1 MKKIVSILLAVML
14 MASLTVGCGKSTPD
28 DSEGGSSSEGSSS
41 SEGGSSSESSSS
53 SKSKIQLTFWAG
65 LTGDDQQAMADLVT
79 KFNGEQDRIQVDWYS
94 VTWGEIFTK
103 LSAASNT
110 DVGPDVMLMHPT
122 DLATYAEKEMIVSLD
137 DLIDGMDLNATDYS
151 DTIWS
156 GNQVNGA
163 QYGIPIDFHSM
174 GMFINLDKFE
184 EAGLTIED
192 AKVTSIDEFNA
203 LCEKLSGDGQYA
215 IGLGSNY
222 AHTYRY
228 FYGLLH
234 QASGKFLNDDMTKAE
249 FNSDAGVEALD
260 FLASWVNSGY
270 APEAEAD
277 IDADWL
283 GQTTAMV
290 IEGPWFVPTA
300 MSSDINFAT
309 VEFPQ
314 VFGEN
319 AVWGSS
325 HTITVPRYDGRT
337 EEETEAIQEFVSWL
351 VANSFEWGAASGQIP
366 ANKTVFESEAYRSL
380 ELYQYA
386 QAFIDEA
393 SYVVYEPLCPGT
405 SEFGADNELSAV
417 ANAVYSVIAG
427 EDDTLTAL
435 DKAAESVNTILE

>member
-1 MKKIVSILLAVML
+1 MKKVVSVLLAVML
-14 MASLTVGCGKSTPD
+14 VVSLAAGCGNSKSD
-28 DSEGGSSSEGSSS
+28 DSGNSSET
-41 SEGGSSSESSSS
+41 EG
-53 SKSKIQLTFWAG
+53 KIKITFWAG

-79 KFNGEQDRIQVDWYS
+79 KFNSEQDNIEVDWYS

-110 DVGPDVMLMHPT
+110 DSGPDVMLMHPT
-122 DLATYAEKEMIVSLD
+122 DLATYAGKEMIIPLD
-137 DLIDGMDLNATDYS
+137 DLIEGMDINTADYS

-156 GNQVNGA
+156 GNQVDGT

-184 EAGLTIED
+184 EAGLTAED
-192 AKVTSIDEFNA
+192 AKVKSVDEFNA
-203 LCEKLSGDGQYA
+203 LCEKLVGDDQYA

-228 FYGLLH
+228 FYGLLP
-234 QASGKFLNDDMTKAE
+234 QAGGIFLDDNMSKAE
-249 FNSDAGVEALD
+249 FNSDAGTAALE
-260 FLASWVNSGY
+260 FLASWVEKGY

-283 GQTTAMV
+283 GGTTAMV

-300 MSSDINFAT
+300 MDSDINFAT

-314 VFGEN
+314 VLGEN

-325 HTITVPRYDGRT
+325 HTITVPRYDNRT
-337 EEETEAIQEFVSWL
+337 DEETKAVQEFVGWL
-351 VANSFEWGAASGQIP
+351 VENSFEWGAASGQIP
-366 ANKTVFESEAYRSL
+366 ANKTVYESEEYQSL

-393 SYVVYEPLCPGT
+393 AYVVYEPLCPGT
-405 SEFGADNELSAV
+405 SEFGADNELSPV
-417 ANAVYSVIAG
+417 ANAVYSVISG
-427 EDDTLTAL
+427 EAEAETAL
-435 DKAAESVNTILE
+435 DEAAKSVNTILEQ